1 MMKVLNFSMLWF
13 LTGQIGCRVHSGLV
27 SEGKQLHFYEVVPW
41 SAFRPTGP
49 SWGCAIALQWI
60 EGAQETESH
69 QEEKTLFALNPAA
82 VESRNCLTPIQNAP
96 SMARSPS
103 PSPGTI
109 RGVSA
114 SLSV

>member
-13 LTGQIGCRVHSGLV
+13 LTEQIGCRVHSGLV
-27 SEGKQLHFYEVVPW
+27 SEGKQLHFYEAIPW

-49 SWGCAIALQWI
+49 SRGCAIALQWI

-103 PSPGTI
+103 PSTGTI